1 MLKLKAQDGSDLE
14 VISAQMQDALIRV
27 SDIAYDAK
35 RRQFALI
42 ANRFAWDAQPARERR
57 RTGLSFEHVLAA
69 RRKGFD
75 QTQRDT
81 ILSLLTVTFT
91 ETDAPGGKVDLVFSA
106 GHSIQ
111 LDVEYL
117 DAAMK
122 DQGAAWSSE
131 HTPAHD

>member
-1 MLKLKAQDGSDLE
+1 MLKLKAQDDGDLE

-42 ANRFAWDAQPARERR
+42 ANRFAWDAQPASQRR
-57 RTGLSFEHVLAA
+57 RTGFSFEHVLAV

-81 ILSLLTVTFT
+81 ILSLLAVSFT
-91 ETDAPGGKVDLVFSA
+91 ETDKPEGRVDLIFSA

-117 DAAMK
+117 DCAMK

-131 HTPAHD
+131 HTPAHE